1 MTSSQKNSNR
11 IMSNDMS
18 HKLSV
23 TDASFDNGPQMNHQQ
38 IETSGFEENSQYKDG
53 QKNDA
58 NPYD

>member
-1 MTSSQKNSNR
+1 
-11 IMSNDMS
+11 MSNDMS